1 MTTHIPFSERKTF
14 WRGPLDLVSGCYPGF
29 VFGLPLGRLLPVFHF
44 HEVTREE
51 LEPYLKYLAEN
62 KYRTVTSEAIAKYVR
77 AGKHPG
83 SQSVAL
89 CFDDAWASLW
99 TVAAPLLR
107 QYGFQAIT
115 YVSPG
120 LITDAAELRPTL
132 DNCDG
137 PVVDADHSATPFVTW
152 SELRALHAS
161 GTVDIQAHTF
171 SHAMMF
177 CNSSLAGFLR
187 PGSEAHPHMRPLQDT
202 GEVSRFI
209 TPDDLGAPLYLQ
221 RSRYSDAL
229 RYDNPE
235 AFKACTRQV
244 RENGGTAFFERTGWA
259 QELGA
264 LAGKFKGGQETSAQR
279 DVAIEDD
286 LASARELLNEKLH
299 TTSVR
304 HMCFPWAIAGEAAE
318 RAAQRTGYETAFAD
332 RLFGVRAVNAGD
344 RPFRLMRLKHQ
355 HIFCLPGLGRL
366 TMLSRKRPRRP
377 ADGQLS
383 GRHQGVRT

>member
-1 MTTHIPFSERKTF
+1 MAGHIPFSERKSL

-29 VFGLPLGRLLPVFHF
+29 LFGGQIGKRLPVFHF
-44 HEVTREE
+44 HEVTRAT
-51 LEPYLKYLAEN
+51 LEPYLVYLAEN
-62 KYRTVTSEAIAKYVR
+62 SYRTVTSEAIAQYAR
-77 AGKHPG
+77 GGKHPG
-83 SQSVAL
+83 SQSIAL

-120 LITDAAELRPTL
+120 RIVDAAVMRSTIESPA
-132 DNCDG
+132 G
-137 PVVDADHSATPFVTW
+137 PPEDVDRSVTPFATW
-152 SELRALHAS
+152 DELRALHAS

-177 CNSSLAGFLR
+177 CSSLLTGFLLPVSR
-187 PGSEAHPHMRPLQDT
+187 NHPHMHPLQDT
-202 GEVSRFI
+202 GEGSRFV
-209 TPDDLGAPLYLQ
+209 TTDDLGAPLYLQ

-235 AFKACTRQV
+235 AFKACTRLV
-244 RENGGTAFFERTGWA
+244 RENGGTAFFEKAGWV

-264 LAGKFKGGQETSAQR
+264 LAAKFKGRQETPAQR
-279 DVAIEDD
+279 DAAIVKD
-286 LASARELLNEKLH
+286 LALARELLNTKLH

-304 HMCFPWAIAGEAAE
+304 HMCFPWAIAGEVAE
-318 RAAQRTGYETAFAD
+318 RAAQEAGYETAFAD

-344 RPFRLMRLKHQ
+344 PPYRLMRLKHQ
-355 HIFCLPGLGRL
+355 HIFCLPGRGRL
-366 TMLSRKRPRRP
+366 TMFSRKRSSRP
-377 ADGQLS
+377 AAGQVSVRLP
-383 GRHQGVRT
+383 GVRT